1 MKKLSLFFL
10 MLMSFSA
17 FSQVENS
24 TQNSKW
30 TFGGYAGLTGGF
42 GSNSGIAVHIAPRV
56 GYKISENLETGL
68 MGSLNWQNS
77 SYSYSTLFGIGPFV
91 NYYLGRNFYLG
102 SQFQEYFINQKTNQH
117 YQ

>member
-17 FSQVENS
+17 FSQVETP

-42 GSNSGIAVHIAPRV
+42 GSNSGFKLADD
-56 GYKISENLETGL
+56 
-68 MGSLNWQNS
+68 
-77 SYSYSTLFGIGPFV
+77 
-91 NYYLGRNFYLG
+91 
-102 SQFQEYFINQKTNQH
+102 FID
-117 YQ
+117 